1 MTDSQPSA
9 STSAQ
14 PSPQTQAGFSQD
26 STLAALSL
34 KARIQAGENIPRD
47 ELIAFIRLAET
58 DLAAQRKA
66 VNKAEKPKDVDFF

>member
-1 MTDSQPSA
+1 MSNSPPSD
-9 STSAQ
+9 STSVL
-14 PSPQTQAGFSQD
+14 QTQAGFSLN
-26 STLAALSL
+26 STIAALTL

-58 DLAAQRKA
+58 DLTSQRKA